1 MAGPLGTMN
10 PGEILQAVLVAAGIG
25 AGATAALSEGKDENN
40 PWAICYSSLGI
51 DKKPKEG
58 DANFSKFEACVK
70 GVKKDKNIK
79 ESRKG
84 FSIQSALEKMDSIIE
99 EVTTDKVT
107 EILNSL
113 TESEKEVLLS
123 TLKKKV

>member
-1 MAGPLGTMN
+1 MLH
-10 PGEILQAVLVAAGIG
+10 
-25 AGATAALSEGKDENN
+25 
-40 PWAICYSSLGI
+40 YSAQNKYDL
-51 DKKPKEG
+51 
-58 DANFSKFEACVK
+58 
-70 GVKKDKNIK
+70 K

-84 FSIQSALEKMDSIIE
+84 FSIETALEKMDSIIE

-113 TESEKEVLLS
+113 TESEKEALLS